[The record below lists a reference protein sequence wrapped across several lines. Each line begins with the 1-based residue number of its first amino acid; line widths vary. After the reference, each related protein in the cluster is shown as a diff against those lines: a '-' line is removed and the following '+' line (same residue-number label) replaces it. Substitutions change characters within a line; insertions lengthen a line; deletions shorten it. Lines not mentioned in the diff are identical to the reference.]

1 MAPGEALTG
10 PPHIIS
16 SHAVEIPLTGVL
28 ARSALHGSF
37 LVNTLFIRQKIL
49 HGSGAGKT
57 GISTDN
63 ILPCFSACSVI
74 THQRYSDLSR
84 SYGSFL
90 QETRAQGTLSSFT
103 KSRRTVRQQDHVPG
117 SFCGDTLL
125 SRPDKYVQAGR
136 PCSSSRHTGTLPVRE
151 QCSIIQR
158 GYPSPVKGAGFRVP
172 SRRRSQV
179 QLLLHAS
186 VFNDSLSGNVSYYS
200 LGILGV

>member
-125 SRPDKYVQAGR
+125 SRPDKYFQAGR
-136 PCSSSRHTGTLPVRE
+136 HCSTSHEAVVLPVHE
-151 QCSIIQR
+151 HTQIYSAWISEPGQR
-158 GYPSPVKGAGFRVP
+158 
-172 SRRRSQV
+172 
-179 QLLLHAS
+179 
-186 VFNDSLSGNVSYYS
+186 SG
-200 LGILGV
+200 I